1 MNEVENEDEHTPEV
15 QEIIGRQPS
24 NIIKWGVTVIF
35 FVILSIFVLSWFI
48 KYPDLLTAKVVITT
62 NPPPVT
68 LVTRTSGVLIL
79 QKKENDI
86 VKKGDLIAYI
96 QSNTSLEALWF
107 VEDKLAKGEEIV
119 SSQVPG
125 SLGDLQPQLAALTT
139 AQNAL
144 NNLRKN
150 NTYLRQTVQIQKQ
163 KATYEKIGA
172 SLQKQQKIVEQ
183 ELKLA
188 KEKFA
193 TDSILFIQKVTAALD
208 FNQAK
213 SNWLQQQRS
222 ARNTEASILNND
234 AQINL
239 LDKQISDL
247 SLQHQEENQKLDL
260 VVKQTTDELLAQITK
275 YKETYLFIAN
285 GEGVLSY
292 LGFLENKQFTQ
303 TNKSLFSI
311 IPDHGQIVARA
322 ELPIKGSGK
331 VKEAQLVNIRLD
343 NYPYEQFGLLKGKIS
358 SISIMPGEDKYWVVI
373 ELPDQL
379 RTNLNKTLAFKQ
391 QMSGTTEII
400 TEDLR
405 LIERFFYQLRSA
417 IKSR

>member
-24 NIIKWGVTVIF
+24 NVVRWGVTVIF
-35 FVILSIFVLSWFI
+35 FVILSIFLLSWFI
-48 KYPDLLTAKVVITT
+48 KFPDLLTAKVVITT
-62 NPPPVT
+62 SPPPIT

-79 QKKENDI
+79 QKKENDV
-86 VKKGDLIAYI
+86 VKKGDLIAFI
-96 QSNTSLEALWF
+96 QSNTSLDALRF
-107 VEDKLAKGEEIV
+107 VEEKLAKGEEIL
-119 SSQVPG
+119 STEVPG
-125 SLGDLQPQLAALTT
+125 SLGDLQPHLAALTT

-144 NNLRKN
+144 NNLTKN
-150 NTYLRQTVQIQKQ
+150 NTYLRQTEQIRKQ

-172 SLQKQQKIVEQ
+172 SLQKQQIIVAQ

-188 KEKFA
+188 QEKFN
-193 TDSILFIQKVTAALD
+193 TDSILFVQKVTAALD
-208 FNQAK
+208 FNHAK
-213 SNWLQQQRS
+213 SNWLQQQRI
-222 ARNTEASILNND
+222 ARNTESSILNNE

-239 LDKQISDL
+239 LDKQISDF
-247 SLQHQEENQKLDL
+247 SLQHQEEKQKLDL
-260 VVKQTTDELLAQITK
+260 ALKQTTDQLLAQITK
-275 YKETYLFIAN
+275 YKETYLFISN

-292 LGFLENKQFTQ
+292 LGFLENEQFAQ

-311 IPDHGQIVARA
+311 IPEHGQIVARA

-331 VKEAQLVNIRLD
+331 VKEDQLVNIRLD

-358 SISIMPGEDKYWVVI
+358 SISIMPGEDKYWVTI
-373 ELPDQL
+373 ELPNQL